1 MLESCDVFDIVFVCT
16 GNRARSPLAAVLF
29 RRYSEGVDVCVR
41 SVGTLE
47 LGLLPALPQAVEAGR
62 DLLVDLSGHLT
73 RSVRDVDLSS
83 TDVVLGFESFH
94 VSAAIDQGRA
104 RPERTFMLR
113 ELVALLETDDS
124 DGDPTS
130 RARALV
136 ARADSRRVRAD
147 WTSAGASIADPM
159 GKPAEFMRAT
169 AAEIDRLVRQLVQR
183 LFGIEA

>member
-1 MLESCDVFDIVFVCT
+1 MFDVVFVCT

-47 LGLLPALPQAVEAGR
+47 LGLLPALPQAVKAGR
-62 DLLVDLSGHLT
+62 DLFVDLSGHLT

-94 VSAAIDQGRA
+94 VSAAIDQGGA
-104 RPERTFMLR
+104 RPERTFLLR

-130 RARALV
+130 RARGLV
-136 ARADSRRVRAD
+136 ARADSRRVRSD
-147 WTSAGASIADPM
+147 WTSGATIADPI

-183 LFGIEA
+183 LFGIIEA